1 MDFISVMV
9 GAMATQFLL
18 MGFYFFIFKKI
29 EFLNLMLC
37 GMSMLIFTLFV
48 VFPEIAEVWQRYGL
62 SFTIEVRNVFVFLSS
77 AFFYAFVRKY
87 LSEENKHA
95 FFCKVMRFFAIVFFI
110 TAGLYAVRNLL
121 GETAQW
127 IVGFFYFIYFANY
140 LIQAYVVVYLL
151 LIRDTRV
158 RLVAIGTL
166 FMFVVIKIALIP
178 NYRAEQLDTNLTNV
192 SIFSLLGL
200 TVNFLFFTFS
210 LIYGFWM
217 RSKEIARL
225 DLERTMEL
233 HQQRVDISNDL
244 HDDLGATLSSL
255 HIYSSIAKKYVEEN
269 PVKAKENL
277 DLISTNVFTLMEK
290 INDVIWSVSTKQSNV
305 SLLSTRIKDC
315 FVNIFDAAGI
325 KCTYEIDEN
334 TELIITGLK
343 ARKLLLLFA
352 KESINNAIKHSGAS
366 EMRFSMQQ
374 SNGNLVMSIE
384 DNGKGIGDLD
394 FTKGNGLTNLKHRA
408 DQLNGHFSIETLK
421 PKGTL
426 VECMI
431 PLTNISL

>member
-18 MGFYFFIFKKI
+18 MGFYFFIFKKN

-37 GMSMLIFTLFV
+37 GLSMLIFTLFV
-48 VFPEIAEVWQRYGL
+48 MFPEIAEVWQQYGL

-77 AFFYAFVRKY
+77 AFYYEFVRKY

-95 FFCKVMRFFAIVFFI
+95 FFRKVVKLFAIVYFI
-110 TAGLYAVRNLL
+110 IAGLYAVRNFL
-121 GETAQW
+121 GESAQW
-127 IVGFFYFIYFANY
+127 MVVFFYFFYFANY
-140 LIQAYVVVYLL
+140 LVQAYVVVYLL
-151 LIRDTRV
+151 LIRDPRV

-166 FMFVVIKIALIP
+166 FMFVIIKIALIP
-178 NYRAEQLDTNLTNV
+178 NYKAEQLDSNLTNV

-200 TVNFLFFTFS
+200 TINFLFFTFS
-210 LIYGFWM
+210 LIYGFWV
-217 RSKEIARL
+217 RSKEMTRL
-225 DLERTMEL
+225 ELERTMDL
-233 HQQRVDISNDL
+233 YQQRVDISNDL

-255 HIYSSIAKKYVEEN
+255 HIYSSIAQKYVKSN
-269 PVKAKENL
+269 PVKTKANL

-305 SLLSTRIKDC
+305 SMLSTRIKDC

-325 KCTYEIDEN
+325 NCTYEIDEIIE
-334 TELIITGLK
+334 TGITGLK

-352 KESINNAIKHSGAS
+352 KEAINNAIKHSGAS
-366 EMRFSMQQ
+366 KMRFSIQK
-374 SNGNLVMSIE
+374 SNDNLLMSIE

-394 FTKGNGLTNLKHRA
+394 FNKGNGLTNLKHRA

-421 PKGTL
+421 SGGTL

-431 PLTNISL
+431 PITNISL

>member
-1 MDFISVMV
+1 
-9 GAMATQFLL
+9 
-18 MGFYFFIFKKI
+18 
-29 EFLNLMLC
+29 
-37 GMSMLIFTLFV
+37 
-48 VFPEIAEVWQRYGL
+48 
-62 SFTIEVRNVFVFLSS
+62 
-77 AFFYAFVRKY
+77 
-87 LSEENKHA
+87 
-95 FFCKVMRFFAIVFFI
+95 
-110 TAGLYAVRNLL
+110 
-121 GETAQW
+121 
-127 IVGFFYFIYFANY
+127 
-140 LIQAYVVVYLL
+140 
-151 LIRDTRV
+151 
-158 RLVAIGTL
+158 
-166 FMFVVIKIALIP
+166 
-178 NYRAEQLDTNLTNV
+178 
-192 SIFSLLGL
+192 
-200 TVNFLFFTFS
+200 
-210 LIYGFWM
+210 M

-269 PVKAKENL
+269 PVKAKANL

-334 TELIITGLK
+334 TEMNITGLK

-366 EMRFSMQQ
+366 EMRFAMQQ

-384 DNGKGIGDLD
+384 DNGKGIGDLN

>member
-1 MDFISVMV
+1 MVLNQILYGGMFI
-9 GAMATQFLL
+9 QFLFL
-18 MGFYFFIFKKI
+18 IFYYFMFKKQ
-29 EFLNLMLC
+29 EFLYLMLT
-37 GMSMLIFTLFV
+37 GFSVVTFLTLVLYPDISFFVPISGFPFT
-48 VFPEIAEVWQRYGL
+48 A
-62 SFTIEVRNVFVFLSS
+62 EVRNAYLFYSFAGYYMFCYHFLG
-77 AFFYAFVRKY
+77 
-87 LSEENKHA
+87 EPEKH
-95 FFCKVMRFFAIVFFI
+95 VFFGKI
-110 TAGLYAVRNLL
+110 VKWVSTCLVIAGALYMVRNLL
-121 GETAQW
+121 GTNGDW
-127 IVGFFYFIYFANY
+127 LLNILVPIYFMNF
-140 LIQAYVVVYLL
+140 LMQAYSVYYLFS
-151 LIRDTRV
+151 TRHTRHRV
-158 RLVAIGTL
+158 IAYATL
-166 FMFVVIKIALIP
+166 FLFVIAKFSVFPSFRPSDLGAHLFDNSYFVLIGV
-178 NYRAEQLDTNLTNV
+178 NLNFFF
-192 SIFSLLGL
+192 FSLV
-200 TVNFLFFTFS
+200 T
-210 LIYGFWM
+210 IYGMWQDIN
-217 RSKEIARL
+217 SKAMLEIKNAQ
-225 DLERTMEL
+225 EL
-233 HQQRVDISNDL
+233 YQQRVDISNDL

-269 PVKAKENL
+269 PVKAKANL

-334 TELIITGLK
+334 TELSITGLK

-352 KESINNAIKHSGAS
+352 KEAINNAIKHSGAS
-366 EMRFSMQQ
+366 EMRFAIQK
-374 SNGNLVMSIE
+374 SNDNLVMSIE

-408 DQLNGHFSIETLK
+408 DQLNGHLSIETLK